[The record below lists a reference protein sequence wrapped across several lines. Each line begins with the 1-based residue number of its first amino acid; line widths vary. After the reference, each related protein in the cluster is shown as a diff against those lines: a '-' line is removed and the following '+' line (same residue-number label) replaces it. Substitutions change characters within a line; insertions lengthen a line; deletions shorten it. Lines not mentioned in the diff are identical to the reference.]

1 MLYNLA
7 DHIVASSFRYVV
19 HFIYSRFAAGNNTL
33 YEKRS
38 QIPHELRLE
47 DTRYSLQRETH
58 FPSGFPSRAAYAK
71 VVPRGHSH
79 GEDRAAAFST
89 SCWNYH
95 HYNLMIIVC
104 LANYKEEAKGLFLAN
119 QSRHFGL
126 RVRVDKILSSKCYD
140 PSGVFGLSSGRL
152 ISLTIVW

>member
-1 MLYNLA
+1 MLYNFA

-19 HFIYSRFAAGNNTL
+19 HFIYARFAAGNNTL

-38 QIPHELRLE
+38 QIPHELASQ

-71 VVPRGHSH
+71 VVPRRHSH

-89 SCWNYH
+89 PCWNYH
-95 HYNLMIIVC
+95 HYNLIMISC
-104 LANYKEEAKGLFLAN
+104 LASYKEEAKGLFLAN
-119 QSRHFGL
+119 QSPHFGP
-126 RVRVDKILSSKCYD
+126 RVRVDKTLSSNRYD
-140 PSGVFGLSSGRL
+140 PSRVLGL
-152 ISLTIVW
+152 